1 MNILMVAAE
10 NDALE
15 KGKVGGIGDVVRD
28 IPPALAGIGH
38 QVQVVV
44 PGYQLFSRQPGA
56 RHLGAVKVRFGGRE
70 EMVSLFQVTGRTPV
84 EGVTQWVLEHP
95 LFGAG
100 GAGRIYCDDPAD
112 RPFATDA
119 SKFALFSL
127 AVAQSIRDGA
137 FGQLD
142 VVHLHDWHA
151 ALVAFLRRF
160 HPEYGALGDIRFAF
174 SIHNIALQG
183 IRPLD
188 GDASSLV
195 AWYPDLSYDA
205 DAVRDP
211 RYPECINAMR
221 VGINLCDR
229 VHAVSPTYVTEIVRP
244 SDPGR
249 GFFGG
254 EGLEQDLQRAG
265 AEHRLFGILNGA
277 DYSGEPPEP
286 LSESELLQRCQQ
298 QVLEWIGANPLTES
312 AHLIAHF
319 RLSEWADQAS
329 PGVLMTSVGRITDQK
344 VQLLRQP
351 LESGQSALEELLDR
365 LEGRG
370 RLILLGS
377 GDAEQERFLT
387 RVAAHKRNFLF
398 LRGYAESLSQHLY
411 AAGDLFLMPSSFE
424 PCGISQMLAMR
435 AGQPCLVHRVGG
447 LVDTVQD
454 NVDGFSFGGGS
465 LQEQAANL
473 VARLDEVLAMAAER
487 PEEWQAVVTR
497 AAEARFLWSDA
508 AHAYER
514 QLYGREKSDE
524 A

>member
-1 MNILMVAAE
+1 MNVLMVAAE
-10 NDALE
+10 NDALD

-28 IPPALAGIGH
+28 IPPALAEIGH
-38 QVQVVV
+38 RVQVVV

-70 EMVSLFQVTGRTPV
+70 EMVSLFQVTGRAPV
-84 EGVTQWVLEHP
+84 DGVTQWVLEHP

-100 GAGRIYCDDPAD
+100 GAGRIYCNDPPD

-119 SKFALFSL
+119 GKFALFSL
-127 AVAQSIRDGA
+127 AVAQAIHDGA

-151 ALVAFLRRF
+151 ALVALLRRF
-160 HPEYGALGDIRFAF
+160 HPEYGRLGDIRFVF

-183 IRPLD
+183 IRPLA
-188 GDASSLV
+188 GDASSLA
-195 AWYPDLSYDA
+195 AWFPDLPYDA
-205 DAVRDP
+205 EAVRDP
-211 RYPECINAMR
+211 RYHNCINAMR

-229 VHAVSPTYVTEIVRP
+229 VHAVSPTYVREIVRP

-249 GFFGG
+249 GYFGG
-254 EGLEQDLQRAG
+254 EGLELDLQRAE
-265 AEHRLFGILNGA
+265 AERRLVGILNGA
-277 DYSGEPPEP
+277 DYAQPSPAP
-286 LSESELLQRCQQ
+286 LSDGELLQRCQQ

-319 RLSEWADQAS
+319 RLSEWAGQPS

-344 VQLLRQP
+344 VLLLRQP
-351 LESGQSALEELLDR
+351 LDSGQSVLEELLDR
-365 LEGRG
+365 LVGRG

-377 GDAEQERFLT
+377 GDAELERFLT
-387 RVAAHKRNFLF
+387 RVAAHKSNFLF
-398 LRGYAESLSQHLY
+398 LKGYGESLSQQLY
-411 AAGDLFLMPSSFE
+411 ATGDLFLMPSSFE

-435 AGQPCLVHRVGG
+435 AGQPCLVHKVGG

-454 NVDGFSFGGGS
+454 GVDGFLFGGDS

-473 VARLDEVLAMAAER
+473 VARLDEVLALAQEQ
-487 PEEWQAVVTR
+487 PEAWQAV
-497 AAEARFLWSDA
+497 AANAARARFLWSDVA
-508 AHAYER
+508 RDYER
-514 QLYGREKSDE
+514 RLYRND
-524 A
+524 

>member
-1 MNILMVAAE
+1 MVAAE
-10 NDALE
+10 NDALDG
-15 KGKVGGIGDVVRD
+15 GKVGGIGDVVRD

-56 RHLGAVKVRFGGRE
+56 RNLGAVKVRFGGRE
-70 EMVSLFQVTGRTPV
+70 EMVGLFQVAGREPTD
-84 EGVTQWVLEHP
+84 GVTQWVLEHP
-95 LFGAG
+95 LFGVG
-100 GAGRIYCDDPAD
+100 GAGKIYCDDPAD

-119 SKFALFSL
+119 NKFALFSL
-127 AVAQSIRDGA
+127 AVAQAIRDGA
-137 FGQLD
+137 FGRLD

-160 HPEYGALGDIRFAF
+160 HPEYGQLGDIRFAF

-188 GDASSLV
+188 GDDSSLA
-195 AWYPDLSYDA
+195 AWYPNLSYDV

-211 RYPECINAMR
+211 RYPDCINAMR

-229 VHAVSPTYVTEIVRP
+229 VHAVSPTYVREIVRP

-265 AEHRLFGILNGA
+265 TEHRLVGILNGA
-277 DYSGEPPEP
+277 DYTKAAPEP
-286 LSESELLQRCQQ
+286 LSEDELLQRCRQ
-298 QVLEWIGANPLTES
+298 QVLDWIGANPLTES
-312 AHLIAHF
+312 AHLIAHY
-319 RLSEWADQAS
+319 RLSEWVAQPSS
-329 PGVLMTSVGRITDQK
+329 PGILMTSVGRITDQK
-344 VQLLRQP
+344 VLLLRQR
-351 LESGQSALEELLDR
+351 LESGQSVLEELLDH
-365 LEGRG
+365 LAGHG

-377 GDAEQERFLT
+377 GDRELERFLT
-387 RVAAHKRNFLF
+387 EVSAHKSNFLF

-454 NVDGFSFGGGS
+454 RVNGFSFGGDS

-473 VARLDEVLAMAAER
+473 VARLDEALAMAGER
-487 PEEWQAVVTR
+487 PEEWRAV
-497 AAEARFLWSDA
+497 AANAAKARFLWDDA
-508 AHAYER
+508 AREYER
-514 QLYGREKSDE
+514 LLYSRD
-524 A
+524 